1 MSKFLKTMAVIS
13 AMAIFISSFTACKK
27 DDDDEDS
34 PKVTNTGFEGK
45 FYNINAINK
54 LKPVSGENEI
64 PYAQCSVAEVIFNK
78 NGTGTYKIHQKEYYS
93 EDGIHN
99 LDISKD
105 ITYKK
110 SGSTLKFTVQNE
122 EIEFTILK
130 SDLLYCVTD
139 ARLYRKGE
147 IEELYAYVD
156 IGDMTQ
162 TNKTISSKAIILE
175 KNGSAYIK
183 NLVATFNSFQREPT
197 VELTELESTYTRSG
211 ENITFKVKTTGA
223 ETSGTL
229 SVDDW
234 SKTYLK
240 YGGNDYR
247 KL

>member
-1 MSKFLKTMAVIS
+1 
-13 AMAIFISSFTACKK
+13 
-27 DDDDEDS
+27 
-34 PKVTNTGFEGK
+34 
-45 FYNINAINK
+45 
-54 LKPVSGENEI
+54 
-64 PYAQCSVAEVIFNK
+64 
-78 NGTGTYKIHQKEYYS
+78 
-93 EDGIHN
+93 
-99 LDISKD
+99 
-105 ITYKK
+105 
-110 SGSTLKFTVQNE
+110 
-122 EIEFTILK
+122 
-130 SDLLYCVTD
+130 
-139 ARLYRKGE
+139 
-147 IEELYAYVD
+147 
-156 IGDMTQ
+156 MTQ

-229 SVDDW
+229 SVDGW